1 MAVKVA
7 YLLKGYV
14 TVIGGSRIEDE
25 STYKLSVK
33 LGELLVKNNLIVVT
47 GGRGGVMEA
56 VCKGAKNFNGLT
68 MGILPGFD
76 RSEANRYVDVAVVT
90 GLGYARNAVNV
101 LTGDVIVS
109 IGGGFGTLSE
119 ISLALTY
126 GKPVIIL
133 KGSGGVSDLVAD
145 NFEIPGKIY
154 VEDSVEAAVKRILE
168 LLDS

>member
-1 MAVKVA
+1 
-7 YLLKGYV
+7 
-14 TVIGGSRIEDE
+14 
-25 STYKLSVK
+25 
-33 LGELLVKNNLIVVT
+33 
-47 GGRGGVMEA
+47 
-56 VCKGAKNFNGLT
+56 

-109 IGGGFGTLSE
+109 IGDGFGTLSE

-133 KGSGGVSDLVAD
+133 KGSGGVSNLVAD
-145 NFEIPGKIY
+145 NLEIPGKIY